1 MFKRMILIFLII
13 LLSACSSRYDRGY
26 LGGTNQ
32 DQIET
37 LTVFRDAARSAERG
51 KYPGN
56 CYYDSDIAADGSR
69 CGARSAKSRPGG
81 YD

>member
-1 MFKRMILIFLII
+1 MIKKLTLIFLIF
-13 LLSACSSRYDRGY
+13 LLSSCASRYDRGY

-32 DQIET
+32 DQIERST
-37 LTVFRDAARSAERG
+37 LIRDAARDAERAG
-51 KYPGN
+51 YSGN

-81 YD
+81 YE